1 MYIVEGRGGGL
12 EVVIVCVMVCSH
24 PKKTKKKKEN
34 KKESIRSQLLSDRQR
49 FQVMNSRKT

>member
-1 MYIVEGRGGGL
+1 MYIVEGRGGL
-12 EVVIVCVMVCSH
+12 EVVSVCSH

-34 KKESIRSQLLSDRQR
+34 KKESIRSQLLSDHQR